1 MGDKHIKLFLTGP
14 VEVRPDV
21 LDQMSKPV
29 IGHRTPEFK
38 ALFRRVTGKL
48 QTLLHTRNR
57 VFLSSSSAM
66 AIMEACVRNCV
77 RKKSLNLVNGA
88 FGERW
93 TAVTEACGKECE
105 KYEVEWG
112 QAFDLNHIDQR
123 LASGEFDCLCV
134 VHNDTS
140 VGAINPIEEISKIV
154 KKYPDVLFLVD
165 SVTSMAGVKLE
176 VDKLGIDVT
185 FASNHK
191 CFSLA
196 PIMTMFV
203 CSDRALERSKEMKGK
218 GYYLDFELFLKH
230 HNNNTTLVSPP
241 IPQIYALDYQL
252 DKMFEE
258 GLENRYKR
266 HEDMGKYIR
275 EWAIMN
281 GFGIFPAPGME
292 SPTVSCL
299 RNTKGIDVP
308 EMIER
313 VKEKHGMAFSNG
325 YRAIAGKTFR
335 IGHLGDI
342 TLDEIKGL
350 LKALGEEINNG

>member
-1 MGDKHIKLFLTGP
+1 MREKHTKLFLTGP
-14 VEVRPDV
+14 VEVRQDV
-21 LDQMSKPV
+21 LDQMSKPM

-38 ALFRRVTGKL
+38 ELFRRVTGKL

-66 AIMEACVRNCV
+66 GIMEACVRNCV
-77 RKKSLNLVNGA
+77 RNKSLNLINGA

-93 TAVTEACGKECE
+93 ADVVVACDKACE

-112 QAFDLNHIDQR
+112 QKFDLNYIDQR
-123 LASGEFDCLCV
+123 LASGEFDCLCM

-140 VGAINPIEEISKIV
+140 VGTINPIEEISKIV
-154 KKYPDVLFLVD
+154 KKYPEVLFLVD

-196 PIMTMFV
+196 PIMTVFC

-218 GYYLDFELFLKH
+218 GYYFDFQLFLKH
-230 HNNNTTLVSPP
+230 HEKSGPLVSPP

-252 DKMFEE
+252 DKMFAE

-266 HEDMGKYIR
+266 HEDMGKVVR

-281 GFGIFPAPGME
+281 GFEIFPASGQE
-292 SPTVSCL
+292 SPTVSCIK
-299 RNTKGIDVP
+299 NTRGVDVV

-313 VKEKHGMAFSNG
+313 VKKNHGMAFSNG
-325 YRAIAGKTFR
+325 YRAIGGKTFR
-335 IGHLGDI
+335 IGHLGDV
-342 TLDEIKGL
+342 TVEEVKEL
-350 LKALGEEINNG
+350 LKALEEEINNG